1 MVSRAKVPDREAAVA
16 GDPACST
23 PVSFSASRSRVGET
37 IEGVASR
44 SLLCYHGEV
53 TDVFMNSVALSFVV
67 GSLLVRSILAEGS
80 PLEERLFWLGFFAC
94 VASVQCLV
102 AELAP

>member
-1 MVSRAKVPDREAAVA
+1 
-16 GDPACST
+16 
-23 PVSFSASRSRVGET
+23 
-37 IEGVASR
+37 
-44 SLLCYHGEV
+44 
-53 TDVFMNSVALSFVV
+53 MNSVALSFVV